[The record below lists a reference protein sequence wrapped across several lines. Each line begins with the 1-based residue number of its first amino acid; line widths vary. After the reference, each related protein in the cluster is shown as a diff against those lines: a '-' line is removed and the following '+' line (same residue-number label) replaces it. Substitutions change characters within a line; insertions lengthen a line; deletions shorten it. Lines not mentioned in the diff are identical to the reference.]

1 MKENV
6 ELWRADAAGLC
17 KNKCIFMIETGSLTE
32 IINILDKHLQKDIHS
47 K

>member
-1 MKENV
+1 MKE
-6 ELWRADAAGLC
+6 ADAAGLC
-17 KNKCIFMIETGSLTE
+17 KNKCIFMIETGSLTK